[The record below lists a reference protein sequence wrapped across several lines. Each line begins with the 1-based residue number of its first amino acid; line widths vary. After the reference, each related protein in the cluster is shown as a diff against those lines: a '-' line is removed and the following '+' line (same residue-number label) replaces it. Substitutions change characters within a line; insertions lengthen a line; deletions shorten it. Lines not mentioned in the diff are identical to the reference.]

1 MAYAASVHRTLYGGV
16 TVVRSRFVAKSVARV
31 AGPSPVSTRLNLCAS
46 CAATLPPRAKQCPSC
61 GAPIVD
67 DAVASVASVAPAP
80 TPAPLNVAAGFKF
93 GIGFAVGAVL
103 IVALAWLG
111 VSTFLGSGGLPAFG
125 SPAATFSGT
134 GSATSESVHLAGD
147 VEVSWMMRP
156 TLAAGCAHR
165 AVIRVA
171 SRPGDEEVI
180 VDKQVLSETS
190 GTHVLY
196 GLIESD
202 YVFAVDSTCEW
213 SFRLKPR
220 S

>member
-1 MAYAASVHRTLYGGV
+1 M
-16 TVVRSRFVAKSVARV
+16 TVVRSRFVSKSVEPV

-46 CAATLPPRAKQCPSC
+46 CAATLPPRAKKCPSC

-67 DAVASVASVAPAP
+67 DAVAAVAPAP
-80 TPAPLNVAAGFKF
+80 TPASLNVATGFKF
-93 GIGFAVGAVL
+93 GIGFAVGVVL

-111 VSTFLGSGGLPAFG
+111 VSTILGSGGLPAFG
-125 SPAATFSGT
+125 SPAAAFSGT
-134 GSATSESVHLAGD
+134 GSATSEFVHLAGD

-156 TLAAGCAHR
+156 TLAASCAHR

-171 SRPGDEEVI
+171 LRPGDEELI
-180 VDKQVLSETS
+180 VDRQVLSETS

-196 GLIESD
+196 GLIDSD
-202 YVFAVDSTCEW
+202 YVIAVDSSCEW